1 MPTTAILTEPPAP
14 VPTPASTRWP
24 PVIWALLAGTFLVRG
39 LGFAYPFLSYRLT
52 ELGFSTA
59 IVGQI
64 LAAFGCGW
72 LVGQLLCGWLSDRLG
87 RRTTL
92 LGTMVTAALTL
103 PVLAAVQ
110 SAAAVLT
117 AAFIA
122 GVVYDAHRPIV
133 SAVIAD
139 TLPSE
144 SGRAL
149 VNGWRHFAVNVGAAL
164 TGSLGGLLAGRVG
177 ISMLFWFN
185 AAACVAFALIAL
197 RFMKPTLASGGAAD
211 RPSYRAALAD
221 ARLWLLS
228 LASLAA
234 LTCAAGMFTALPM
247 LMTEDGLDAAA
258 YGWTQV
264 VSAAAVVVLSPV
276 LTPWLSRRALRDTP
290 MLGQLATSSLV
301 LGAGMGAA
309 GLASSTLGYSL
320 AAAIAV
326 PGEIILFIAASD
338 LVNRISPR
346 EARGLYAGIWGSTL
360 AIAVI
365 AAPMLAAW
373 SLDNGGDLLAGTTTF
388 TAGLLGAVLCVPL
401 RALLADQFLPPKVPL
416 PVQPSAVP
424 FQT

>member
-1 MPTTAILTEPPAP
+1 MPTTAVLTEPPNP
-14 VPTPASTRWP
+14 VPATASTRWP
-24 PVIWALLAGTFLVRG
+24 PVIWALLAGTFLVRAA
-39 LGFAYPFLSYRLT
+39 GFAYPFLSYRLV
-52 ELGFSTA
+52 ELGFSTGV
-59 IVGQI
+59 VGWI

-72 LVGQLLCGWLSDRLG
+72 LAGQLLCGWLSDRYG
-87 RRTTL
+87 RRITL
-92 LGTMVTAALTL
+92 LGTMVTAAVTL
-103 PVLAAVQ
+103 PVLAAAQ
-110 SAAAVLT
+110 SATAVFA

-144 SGRAL
+144 ASRTL
-149 VNGWRHFAVNVGAAL
+149 VNGWRHFGVNVGAAL

-177 ISMLFWFN
+177 IGMLFWFN
-185 AAACVAFALIAL
+185 AAACVGFALIAL
-197 RFMKPTLASGGAAD
+197 RFMTPELASDGAAD
-211 RPSYRAALAD
+211 RPSYREALAD
-221 ARLWLLS
+221 TRLWLLS

-264 VSAAAVVVLSPV
+264 ASAAAVVVLSPA
-276 LTPWLSRRALRDTP
+276 LTPWLSHRALRGTP
-290 MLGQLATSSLV
+290 MVGLLATSSLV

-338 LVNRISPR
+338 VINRIAPGH
-346 EARGLYAGIWGSTL
+346 ARGLYAGIWGTTL

-365 AAPMLAAW
+365 VAPMLAAW
-373 SLDNGGDLLAGTTTF
+373 SLDTGGDLLAGVTTF

-401 RALLADQFLPPKVPL
+401 RALLAGQFLPPQVPL
-416 PVQPSAVP
+416 PARPAPVP
-424 FQT
+424 IQA